1 MPMSISIALDQLRT
15 ESARF
20 GSTPYLLTQGED
32 GRPHAVAVSCEWQ
45 ADGIRVRT
53 GRRSLG
59 NVGARPL
66 VSLLWPPFEV
76 GGYSL
81 IIDGHGS
88 VDGEGDAARAIV
100 RPTRGVLHRPGTA
113 SVAQARGCGSDCVP
127 LFEEGP
133 LNG

>member
-1 MPMSISIALDQLRT
+1 MPMSVSIALDQLRA
-15 ESARF
+15 ECARF
-20 GSTPYLLTQGED
+20 GSTPYLLTQGDD
-32 GRPHAVAVSCEWQ
+32 GRPHAVAVAYEWCE
-45 ADGIRVRT
+45 DGLLVRT

-59 NVGARPL
+59 NVAARPL

-81 IIDGHGS
+81 IIDGDGS
-88 VDGEGDAARAIV
+88 VDGEGEGARALV
-100 RPTRGVLHRPGTA
+100 RPTRGVLHRPGA
-113 SVAQARGCGSDCVP
+113 APAAQARGCGADCVP